1 MRLRKAVSLMR
12 DVMKRLSLKIEIANI
27 LQNFTTLLFM
37 IHLIGCLFT
46 TSASFDLTSNV
57 NWITSIE
64 IQDDGNLFTYLTAMY
79 FAIVTCATVGY
90 GDI

>member
-1 MRLRKAVSLMR
+1 
-12 DVMKRLSLKIEIANI
+12 
-27 LQNFTTLLFM
+27 M

-46 TSASFDLTSNV
+46 TSASFDLTSNN
-57 NWITSIE
+57 NWIFTTKIYDE
-64 IQDDGNLFTYLTAMY
+64 GNFFIYLTAMY